1 MKKLVFAVVA
11 ACGVFGFAKAEDL
24 TVEKGATTS
33 LTESATY
40 DTVTV
45 HGMLTIEKG
54 VKLTATTLELGPD
67 EGDAAVVN
75 VLRSDATGLKAT
87 TVNVGSNG
95 GTGKIVALSPEAT
108 HNTGWDSVCVLS
120 FNDFTVT
127 ASAAVDNDGFVDVV
141 QLGPGTVDIKTFY
154 NKSSG
159 RARIL
164 VKNGSIGYAQ
174 NWSKTI
180 FSGAWQLESFDDG
193 AIRVG
198 VPYSCRYLNDASLII
213 KGHGKDLYIN
223 RYLDPAATQHTI
235 LSSGV
240 VYDGVRKLQVVERHH
255 VTLTGSNLLP
265 YGAGTEGVV
274 LATVESYIK
283 MGSTTQRMSSFSS
296 ARTTAALQGDVG
308 GKVIFGEG
316 DTAGSLKGIIE
327 DTLAVYKV
335 GTGTFDVANPS
346 SVGALTVSGGTF
358 RVSAALTVASIFVA
372 PDATLEIDGVTVAP
386 STGVADV
393 RGYLVLKN
401 GGRLVSN
408 REVAADERVI
418 GYANGGLWEKTGDGR
433 CILENPENMP
443 SNVHV
448 KAGAVS
454 FSAGGYVCDL
464 YKWNVTGWSNAG
476 WLDRDNGFEDNM
488 FYLGELAFVAPNG
501 DRIGAGAMSSAAIG
515 TDPGDLAAGK
525 CCFAA
530 GTTLM
535 TKGGHGDAGSLFDKN
550 QYPRVG
556 VASPLTTDEG
566 GVTAYFRLP
575 DGSPA
580 VSAINFA
587 GAYGGFPKTWT
598 LSASRDGGQTWTVLN
613 EQSGY
618 KVADSDS
625 SKWMGTAK
633 AGYGNPVPKECPLYS
648 ADMSWTHAGTQGMPA
663 TMQVEVDADAELDFS
678 NVTGG
683 QSIDRL
689 TVDAKNGGGTV
700 RNAKFAG
707 EGVIELLNVPA
718 ETKLTALSI
727 PLTLVDAE
735 SLPNL
740 RSWQIVVGGV
750 QQKPGKFRAVYK
762 DGALTFSCRGLNPSV
777 RNRHGGTKAT
787 PDIPA
792 DVSVERANLAN
803 YAGRDHLGRSLVSF
817 AETGTVK
824 PFRQVGLFYYL
835 WLGQHG
841 TQGPYDVSK
850 IEAADSKA
858 MEKPDSPLWPNPTHA
873 PMLHWGEPLFGYYQ
887 STDEWVLRRHVQ
899 MFIDAGIDV
908 LYFDT
913 TNGYHYREVT
923 DRLFA
928 ILQEYHDKG
937 FKVPK
942 FCYYMAP
949 GRRGCGTSNVLDV
962 WNSYYRDGK
971 YSDLYFKWDGKP
983 LIITHVDRP
992 YRQEI
997 LDFFTFRKPTWCTP
1011 SVPDTWYWGGMPTQ
1025 NVAVASSGR
1034 REMLPVTVQTPHAGM
1049 DAPDP
1054 KVRGA
1059 GLGCSEAYWGA
1070 PIQGRSWH
1078 DGRRDDSPHAVE
1090 KGLFFQGQIDWALD
1104 KSRKDV
1110 PLAFVCQW
1118 NEWIVPFLTEKTND
1132 LYDMPHWIKL
1142 QDEYNMEYSRDI
1154 EPMKGGYHDAYYW
1167 QLMNFVRCWK
1177 GLPTPVKGFTQYAPA
1192 AAGDETWKHVSPLFI
1207 EMTGDGAPR
1216 NHPGYDACGVYTNA
1230 TVENEF
1236 VALRVAVG
1244 TDGKVRFWAR
1254 TVKPVRITS
1263 LRSMNLFVRVS
1274 GAPVD
1279 GLGYTHRLTPNDP
1292 DVSKSAYEFVYAVE
1306 ASRLGIDSTKPFSLE
1321 FKWSDNRQ
1329 EETVDDFYVNG
1340 DAAPRGRVNWRFD
1353 YEPWK

>member
-1 MKKLVFAVVA
+1 MTPRKMKTKTAVLNGKPDAGNPHVRFDEGEVA
-11 ACGVFGFAKAEDL
+11 SYPPTAGRPEGVATRGAKPRRGSLLYRMMRKFSFIVSLLIAASGALGRE
-24 TVEKGATTS
+24 TVGDFSQPPRGWEGLSVALLGDSITEKGQTS
-33 LTESATY
+33 RHNVYWQYLSHWLKWDAHVYAASGHRWLEISGQVERLVAEQGEAVDAVLIMAGTNDFAEGVPLGSWY
-40 DTVTV
+40 DE
-45 HGMLTIEKG
+45 EKG
-54 VKLTATTLELGPD
+54 VVNWWGKERTLNHRRLNLDTRTFCGRI
-67 EGDAAVVN
+67 N
-75 VLRSDATGLKAT
+75 R
-87 TVNVGSNG
+87 
-95 GTGKIVALSPEAT
+95 ALSALKRRYP
-108 HNTGWDSVCVLS
+108 
-120 FNDFTVT
+120 
-127 ASAAVDNDGFVDVV
+127 DV
-141 QLGPGTVDIKTFY
+141 
-154 NKSSG
+154 
-159 RARIL
+159 
-164 VKNGSIGYAQ
+164 
-174 NWSKTI
+174 
-180 FSGAWQLESFDDG
+180 
-193 AIRVG
+193 
-198 VPYSCRYLNDASLII
+198 
-213 KGHGKDLYIN
+213 
-223 RYLDPAATQHTI
+223 
-235 LSSGV
+235 
-240 VYDGVRKLQVVERHH
+240 
-255 VTLTGSNLLP
+255 
-265 YGAGTEGVV
+265 
-274 LATVESYIK
+274 
-283 MGSTTQRMSSFSS
+283 
-296 ARTTAALQGDVG
+296 
-308 GKVIFGEG
+308 
-316 DTAGSLKGIIE
+316 
-327 DTLAVYKV
+327 
-335 GTGTFDVANPS
+335 
-346 SVGALTVSGGTF
+346 
-358 RVSAALTVASIFVA
+358 
-372 PDATLEIDGVTVAP
+372 
-386 STGVADV
+386 
-393 RGYLVLKN
+393 
-401 GGRLVSN
+401 
-408 REVAADERVI
+408 
-418 GYANGGLWEKTGDGR
+418 
-433 CILENPENMP
+433 
-443 SNVHV
+443 
-448 KAGAVS
+448 
-454 FSAGGYVCDL
+454 
-464 YKWNVTGWSNAG
+464 
-476 WLDRDNGFEDNM
+476 
-488 FYLGELAFVAPNG
+488 
-501 DRIGAGAMSSAAIG
+501 
-515 TDPGDLAAGK
+515 
-525 CCFAA
+525 
-530 GTTLM
+530 
-535 TKGGHGDAGSLFDKN
+535 
-550 QYPRVG
+550 
-556 VASPLTTDEG
+556 
-566 GVTAYFRLP
+566 
-575 DGSPA
+575 
-580 VSAINFA
+580 
-587 GAYGGFPKTWT
+587 
-598 LSASRDGGQTWTVLN
+598 
-613 EQSGY
+613 
-618 KVADSDS
+618 
-625 SKWMGTAK
+625 
-633 AGYGNPVPKECPLYS
+633 
-648 ADMSWTHAGTQGMPA
+648 
-663 TMQVEVDADAELDFS
+663 
-678 NVTGG
+678 
-683 QSIDRL
+683 
-689 TVDAKNGGGTV
+689 
-700 RNAKFAG
+700 
-707 EGVIELLNVPA
+707 
-718 ETKLTALSI
+718 
-727 PLTLVDAE
+727 
-735 SLPNL
+735 
-740 RSWQIVVGGV
+740 QIVVMTPLQRGFFQCAADNV
-750 QQKPGKFRAVYK
+750 QPAQEWENIAGLSLEDYVQAVK
-762 DGALTFSCRGLNPSV
+762 DGAAIWSCPVIDLYGESGFTPILKDEYAKLCRSRENDMLHPNSDGHRRLADLIYCRLRALPPTY
-777 RNRHGGTKAT
+777 RHKVAT

-949 GRRGCGTSNVLDV
+949 ARRGSGTSNVLDV
-962 WNSYYRDGK
+962 WNSYYKDGK

-997 LDFFTFRKPTWCTP
+997 LDFFTFRKPTWSTP

-1132 LYDMPHWIKL
+1132 LYGMPHWIKL